1 MSSDLAINNEY
12 KQWLTKFKTVK
23 KRLRNGY
30 PNISGFSGVACGHT
44 ECFNLWNGL
53 TYGPNSMVLYGESA
67 HYLLPIPKSK

>member
-12 KQWLTKFKTVK
+12 KQWL
-23 KRLRNGY
+23 Y